1 MVTRLTKI
9 TFDLSK
15 IDGLWY
21 PNESKI
27 KIMDQIIVDWFLLE
41 QVGMWGILE
50 SLVGDTLE

>member
-41 QVGMWGILE
+41 
-50 SLVGDTLE
+50 